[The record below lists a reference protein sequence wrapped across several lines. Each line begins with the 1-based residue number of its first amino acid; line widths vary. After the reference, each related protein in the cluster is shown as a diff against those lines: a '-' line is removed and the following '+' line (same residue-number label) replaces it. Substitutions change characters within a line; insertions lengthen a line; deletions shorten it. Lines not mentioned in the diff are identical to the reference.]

1 MYSSIKTLH
10 FEGQTDHTAV
20 KIPSIPKP
28 DKECS
33 PKSMNAKP
41 SHKTH
46 VWLHN
51 TFDSLWLEECYIM
64 MPHIIMI
71 RQQYKRT

>member
-1 MYSSIKTLH
+1 MSSSIKTLH

-28 DKECS
+28 EKECS

-51 TFDSLWLEECYIM
+51 TI
-64 MPHIIMI
+64 
-71 RQQYKRT
+71 